1 MRKKSTRLLS
11 AALAACMMLSALPVG
26 AFAAQTGTEST
37 ESSVSAQA
45 TETLPFEG
53 KEITAGGTYT
63 MPSGTYTGNFVINT
77 DESVTINIEGNV
89 DAKAPGILWNVKK
102 VCDLTIENNN
112 YTVEYAGAQVLLV
125 GAGAKAEKVTVSGG
139 TYLKKHSY
147 DTAFEFNSK
156 CTAELKEITVESLRC
171 AVFTNDQFGGGE
183 LVITDSKFTTESL
196 VALALYSGTTTLNNV
211 EATTKTSNVINN
223 QSGSICN
230 INGGTY
236 TVTGEYLGI
245 YNKGTM
251 TIADNTK
258 IVSETTSTATVLA
271 NDENGQLFYNSGTIE
286 VKGENARTAIRCDGS
301 SKTTLNG
308 GTIEGAEYGVW
319 LRNGTPNV
327 TLNNAT
333 FKNNKNDIY
342 LNADQKITIEDTF
355 TGLATVKV
363 NDDPINVPRQIT
375 TNTAQNQDKLNL
387 ISNDVDANGKTYVVA
402 YDANSNYRYLAERT
416 GYTVTA
422 VNATAATEA
431 GTLSKLD
438 QIEED
443 TEVTLTANAAPEGK
457 QFSKWKFEKVTSAG
471 LQEVDIQVEENPENP
486 GTGTFKMPDS
496 DLIVTAEY
504 EDIIVDPGTGDSD
517 YGGDIAA
524 GVVIG
529 GIAAVGAYEVG
540 TGLYRITQM
549 DDVAMPTNRIALAKL
564 LWERAGKPEPE
575 STALYS
581 DISAEDTNAQ
591 KAARWA
597 VEQELL
603 KDDTSEDEQKFHPAF
618 PVSKLRVCL
627 TWEKAKQ
634 KGLFDQNTEA

>member
-11 AALAACMMLSALPVG
+11 AALAACMMLSVLPVG
-26 AFAAQTGTEST
+26 AVAAQTGTEST

-77 DESVTINIEGNV
+77 DEDVTINIEGNV
-89 DAKAPGILWNVKK
+89 DAKASGILWNVKK
-102 VCDLTIENNN
+102 VHDLTIKNDEH
-112 YTVEYAGAQVLLV
+112 TVEYAGAQILLV
-125 GAGAKAEKVTVSGG
+125 GAGAKADKVTVSGG

-156 CTAELKEITVESLRC
+156 CKAELKEITVESLRC
-171 AVFTNDQFGGGE
+171 AVFTNDQFVGGE
-183 LVITDSKFTTESL
+183 LVITDSKFATDSL
-196 VALALYSGTTTLNNV
+196 VALALYEGTTTLNNV
-211 EATTKTSNVINN
+211 EATAKTANVINN

-245 YNKGTM
+245 FNKGTM
-251 TIADNTK
+251 TIANNTK

-271 NDENGQLFYNSGTIE
+271 NAGNGQLFFNSGTIE
-286 VKGENARTAIRCDGS
+286 VKGENARAAIRCDDS

-319 LRNGTPNV
+319 FRNGTPNV

-342 LNADQKITIEDTF
+342 LNANQKITIEDTF

-363 NDDPINVPRQIT
+363 ADDPIEDKRPVTNAGT
-375 TNTAQNQDKLNL
+375 TSQANLNL
-387 ISNDVDANGKTYVVA
+387 ISNNVDANGKTYVVA
-402 YDANSNYRYLAERT
+402 YDEAGNYRYLAQRT
-416 GYTVTA
+416 GYTVTP
-422 VNATAATEA
+422 VNATAATA
-431 GTLSKLD
+431 DGLLSKLD
-438 QIEED
+438 QIAED
-443 TEVTLTANAAPEGK
+443 TEVTLTADAAPEGK
-457 QFSKWKFEKVTSAG
+457 QFVGWKFEKVTSAG
-471 LQEVDIQVEENPENP
+471 LEEVSVPVKEDTENP
-486 GTGTFKMPDS
+486 GTFKMPDY
-496 DLIVTAEY
+496 DLFVTAEY
-504 EDIIVDPGTGDSD
+504 EDIIIDPGTSDSD
-517 YGGDIAA
+517 YGGDIVA

-581 DISAEDTNAQ
+581 DIDAEDTDAQ

-603 KDDTSEDEQKFHPAF
+603 KDDTNEDEQKFHPAF